1 MTISLFLYAKIVS
14 LYRFT
19 SPWCTKLPM
28 SLLGSIC
35 SSPMICWWKFIH
47 SSAKPRNRT
56 EAPKTEAVGF
66 WFCWAPF
73 GFWILR
79 TEVYEN
85 RANRTDWTD
94 YTECP
99 ALLVA
104 HHMPSRARRRMLYRI
119 CTSISWGEATV
130 TIMWN
135 LCKRRIANS
144 VVTTCCLWA
153 VAVSLY
159 DHDNIIRICL
169 GKGCSRICTSISWGE
184 APVTIMWN
192 LCERRIGNSV
202 VIVAACGIIL
212 HDTIMRF

>member
-85 RANRTDWTD
+85 WANQTDWTD

-99 ALLVA
+99 ALCACKFRPAHGCEAASAMKSRLVA
-104 HHMPSRARRRMLYRI
+104 RVVNNLGGGRGCRFKRLHAIASQNHGRAVARRARQHAR
-119 CTSISWGEATV
+119 
-130 TIMWN
+130 
-135 LCKRRIANS
+135 
-144 VVTTCCLWA
+144 
-153 VAVSLY
+153 
-159 DHDNIIRICL
+159 
-169 GKGCSRICTSISWGE
+169 
-184 APVTIMWN
+184 
-192 LCERRIGNSV
+192 
-202 VIVAACGIIL
+202 VAAEAGARPINLIGC
-212 HDTIMRF
+212 